1 MLWPVMTRTCSA
13 NPVTVNPVTVNP
25 VTVNPL
31 GEAAR
36 ARTAANALRPRAR
49 FRTTDSGR
57 SVPRRAGQFI
67 QGVVEEEADVDAVQR
82 GAEPLSLSTVVD
94 LQRR

>member
-13 NPVTVNPVTVNP
+13 NP

-36 ARTAANALRPRAR
+36 ARTAANALRLRAR

-57 SVPRRAGQFI
+57 SVLRRAGQFI
-67 QGVVEEEADVDAVQR
+67 QGVVGEEADVDAVQR